1 MGPAALKLGNR
12 QFLGP
17 SGKPVRSFLHY
28 LRQTLMS
35 PRIGSVL
42 GLSINKLLEPRL
54 LAVACIMMNVKV
66 SC

>member
-1 MGPAALKLGNR
+1 MGPAAFKLGNR

-17 SGKPVRSFLHY
+17 SGKPMRSFLQY

-35 PRIGSVL
+35 PGSVL